1 MNGTSEAAPSDA
13 PVATPS
19 GASGS
24 RHGIVVVVVVLAL
37 LIGIVTVSGAALFL
51 PASDDATEVHVSL
64 PTGIG
69 VNEISRRLQV
79 AGVIQNTTAFEMYVW
94 ARGIEDN
101 LTAGEY
107 TLPRNLTLLQLVRRL
122 STGEGASNEVS
133 LLIIEGLTRTETA
146 VSVAAQLAEARSGFC
161 CPSCTCTLPNDADAI
176 EAEFMD
182 LTELAAVYAESFP
195 YLDTVPAGDSLEGFL
210 FPDTY
215 RVFRDASTADVVWK
229 MLENFDRRVHEGLRS
244 AYVARDLTLDEAV
257 TIASLLESEVRTT
270 EDRRMVTDIIARRIE
285 AGMPLQLDATIT
297 FLTGKKSADITAADL
312 DLDSPYNTYRNPG
325 LPPGPISNPG
335 LTSLEAVANP
345 LPNEFLYYLTART
358 GETIYSRTFE
368 EHVANKQRYL

>member
-1 MNGTSEAAPSDA
+1 MNGTSDTEP
-13 PVATPS
+13 TGTS
-19 GASGS
+19 GVKRGVIIAILL
-24 RHGIVVVVVVLAL
+24 IVAL
-37 LIGIVTVSGAALFL
+37 LGAATVAGAALFL
-51 PASDDATEVHVSL
+51 PVSQDATEVSVSL
-64 PTGIG
+64 PAGIG
-69 VNEISRRLQV
+69 VNGISRRLRD
-79 AGVIQNTTAFEMYVW
+79 AGVIRSTTAFETYVW

-101 LTAGEY
+101 LKAGEY
-107 TLPRNLTLLQLVRRL
+107 TFPRSLTLVQLVRRL

-133 LLIIEGLTRTETA
+133 LLVIEGLTRTETA
-146 VSVAAQLAEARSGFC
+146 VSVGAQLAQARSSVC
-161 CPSCTCTLPNDADAI
+161 CPSCTCTLTTDPEAI

-195 YLDTVPAGDSLEGFL
+195 YLDTVPTGGSLEGFL
-210 FPDTY
+210 YPDTY

-229 MLENFDRRVHEGLRS
+229 MLENFDRRIHEGLRS
-244 AYVARDLTLDEAV
+244 AYDARGLTLNDAV
-257 TIASLLESEVRTT
+257 TVASLLESEVRTS

-297 FLTGKKSADITAADL
+297 YLTGRKSADLTPADL
-312 DLDSPYNTYRNPG
+312 GTDSPYNTYRNQG

-335 LTSLEAVANP
+335 LSSFEAVADP

-368 EHVANKQRYL
+368 EHVANKQQYL